1 MLALITSAVTSLIPW
16 AGPRSVFTLAI
27 MALAAVTLGAVWF
40 AGSQHGS
47 SKTAAAIARCDAK
60 WRIAIAKSETQY
72 AKLIA
77 EAQGAAQDVEPAPA
91 DRAALDRLCQ
101 QSPSCRDRGHV
112 KAAR

>member
-16 AGPRSVFTLAI
+16 ASPRLALTGSVA
-27 MALAAVTLGAVWF
+27 ALGLITIGAVWF
-40 AGSQHGS
+40 AGDQHGS

-60 WRIAIAKSETQY
+60 WRIAIAKSEAEY

-77 EAQGAAQDVEPAPA
+77 EAQGAAAAIEPAPA
-91 DRAALDRLCQ
+91 DRAALNRLCQ
-101 QSPSCRDRGHV
+101 RSMACRDRGRA